1 MTRDVTTGTRPEG
14 RTDPADGLCV
24 LYNGD
29 CPICSREIAAYRGTA
44 ERQGLPLR
52 FEDLNRADLDAW
64 GLDAE
69 SARAR
74 LHVRRGGEVLAG
86 LPAFVALWERMPR
99 LRWLAW
105 LVQLPGL
112 RGLATELYD
121 RVLAPGL
128 AALDRRRRRRT
139 DRRQALSRQGP
150 AR

>member
-1 MTRDVTTGTRPEG
+1 MTQDDTPGANPQEW
-14 RTDPADGLCV
+14 TDPADGLCV

-29 CPICSREIAAYRGTA
+29 CPICSREIAAYRGAA

-64 GLDAE
+64 GLDPEA
-69 SARAR
+69 ARAR
-74 LHVRRGGEVLAG
+74 LHVRQGDAVLAG
-86 LPAFVALWERMPR
+86 LPAFVVLWERMPR

-112 RGLATELYD
+112 RLVASGLYD

-128 AALDRRRRRRT
+128 AALDRRRRKRAA
-139 DRRQALSRQGP
+139 RQP
-150 AR
+150 AP